1 MTDAPAERRSSPP
14 ALWFFLGVLV
24 TLVLLAITGLVLLR
38 AGGAEALVGSTI
50 RSAVRDVAK
59 DKAIRQSLS
68 DAVGSALTDD
78 AVQDRVR
85 QAVSEAADEV
95 AQSDA
100 MREHLRGALRETLQD
115 DAVRKSLRA
124 AVREALVEVTN
135 EALRGQQAA
144 E

>member
-1 MTDAPAERRSSPP
+1 MTDAPQRPPSHP

-24 TLVLLAITGLVLLR
+24 TLVLLAITGLIVLR
-38 AGGAEALVGSTI
+38 AGGAEALVGSAVK
-50 RSAVRDVAK
+50 SAVNDVAR
-59 DKAIRQSLS
+59 DKQVRQALT

-85 QAVSEAADEV
+85 QAVSEVADEV
-95 AQSDA
+95 AQSEA
-100 MREHLRGALRETLQD
+100 MRDHLRAALRETLQD
-115 DAVRKSLRA
+115 DAVRRSLRA

-135 EALRGQQAA
+135 EALRSGRAG